1 MSSGVSDDVRARIRA
16 RAGERCG
23 YCRSPQHLVL
33 GPLEIDHVV
42 PSALGGSDDEE
53 NLWLA
58 CRMCNAFKG
67 TQTHAVDPMT
77 GRRLRLYDP
86 RVDDWLGHFRWSE
99 DATRVVALTG
109 TGRATVVALQLN
121 HAIAMMVRRAWVA
134 AGWHP
139 PGQPR

>member
-16 RAGERCG
+16 RAGKRCG

-67 TQTHAVDPMT
+67 TQTHAEFCAA
-77 GRRLRLYDP
+77 RRTARCAGD
-86 RVDDWLGHFRWSE
+86 
-99 DATRVVALTG
+99 LT
-109 TGRATVVALQLN
+109 
-121 HAIAMMVRRAWVA
+121 
-134 AGWHP
+134 HP
-139 PGQPR
+139 LK